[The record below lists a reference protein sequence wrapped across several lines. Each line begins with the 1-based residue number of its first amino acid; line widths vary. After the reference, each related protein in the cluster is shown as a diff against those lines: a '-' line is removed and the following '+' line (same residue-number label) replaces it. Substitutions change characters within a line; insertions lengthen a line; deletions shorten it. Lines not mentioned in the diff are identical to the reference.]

1 MTGTPRALAK
11 GVAIDALKA
20 AAFELSPDPAL
31 VVDAEGAL
39 VAVNEAAEALFGQG
53 LSLLARG
60 RFAAALPHGSALV
73 GLLNRAVNED
83 ARVRERGLQIS
94 LFGLPPFE
102 ADGAAA
108 PLGDGSVLLTLSV
121 KGGLGTDR
129 SAHEAAG
136 LRSLVGLGRML
147 AHEIKNP
154 LAGIRGAAQ
163 LLKSG
168 AKVEDA
174 PLAQLIVDETDRVR
188 RLVDRMEAFSDDALP
203 SLTPI
208 NIHQILD
215 RVRALAANGVA
226 DGLGLKEFYDPSLPP
241 VSGDEDQL
249 IQVFLNLV
257 KNASEAA
264 HARGDGRGE
273 VTIHTAYRH
282 GVKVRSAKG
291 QALRGAPIEIR
302 IQDNGPGVPEHIRE
316 SLFQPFVTSKANGAG
331 LGLALVAKL
340 VAGHGG
346 LIDFESEPGRT
357 VFRVLLPVA
366 SPDDTQ
372 LVDMPE

>member
-1 MTGTPRALAK
+1 MNGRLRSQPSVRTL
-11 GVAIDALKA
+11 DALRS

-31 VVDAEGAL
+31 VVDGEGAL
-39 VAVNEAAEALFGQG
+39 VAVNEAAESLFGQG
-53 LSLLARG
+53 LALLARG
-60 RFAAALPHGSALV
+60 RFRAALPPESALV
-73 GLLNRAVNED
+73 ALLNRAIDEG

-108 PLGDGSVLLTLSV
+108 PLGEGAVLLTLSV
-121 KGGLGTDR
+121 RNGLGNER

-168 AKVEDA
+168 AQAEDQ

-203 SLTPI
+203 NLTPI
-208 NIHQILD
+208 NIHQVLD
-215 RVRALAANGVA
+215 RVRALAVNGFA
-226 DGLGLKEFYDPSLPP
+226 DGLEIRENFDPSLPP
-241 VSGDEDQL
+241 VLGDEDQL
-249 IQVFLNLV
+249 IQIFLNLV

-264 HARGDGRGE
+264 HARGDSRGAI
-273 VTIHTAYRH
+273 TIHTAYRH
-282 GVKVRSAKG
+282 GVRVRAGSG
-291 QALRGAPIEIR
+291 QALRGAPIEVR
-302 IQDNGPGVPEHIRE
+302 VQDNGPGVPEPLRD
-316 SLFQPFVTSKANGAG
+316 SLFQPFVTSKAMGAG

-340 VAGHGG
+340 VTSHGG
-346 LIDFESEPGRT
+346 LIDFETEPGRT
-357 VFRVLLPVA
+357 TFRVLLPIA
-366 SPDDTQ
+366 SEDLPA
-372 LVDMPE
+372 